1 MNADEKRLMMR
12 LLQREYINDIPG
24 EEKVCACGC
33 RLKRVG
39 ENSKKRLRIIISK
52 CMQLDMYIQNMH
64 IRMEALQGM
73 DLLN

>member
-12 LLQREYINDIPG
+12 LLQREYINDIPE

-52 CMQLDMYIQNMH
+52 CMQLTCISKICISEWKHYK
-64 IRMEALQGM
+64 AWTC
-73 DLLN
+73 